1 LPRFSYPMA
10 SVEAPLMPLPVT
22 ARWSL
27 QSPFSMACRS
37 MSSAGRRSETL
48 AASRPRRWA
57 SRWTFSRRTRND
69 LPPSQQDFDSIA
81 ESLSEVVEAILS
93 EERSRERRLQLVRV
107 QIRRALGL
115 GYRATKRTDD
125 IGRDR

>member
-1 LPRFSYPMA
+1 MTF
-10 SVEAPLMPLPVT
+10 
-22 ARWSL
+22 
-27 QSPFSMACRS
+27 
-37 MSSAGRRSETL
+37 RR
-48 AASRPRRWA
+48 
-57 SRWTFSRRTRND
+57 
-69 LPPSQQDFDSIA
+69 SQQDFDSIA

-93 EERSRERRLQLVRV
+93 EERGRERRLQLVRV